1 MAKLGAIFGWVFIAF
16 LVLYSGSKNTNA
28 QLCCNNHPE
37 LGSCEPGVDDA
48 SDGKCWLHC
57 IAGCEK
63 GGFCKQLTDKNVCHC
78 YC

>member
-1 MAKLGAIFGWVFIAF
+1 MNA
-16 LVLYSGSKNTNA
+16 GSKNTNA